1 MAKTPSWTAKVSRSN
16 GLLHAQIAD
25 SVAAAIADGRL
36 RPGDQLAPERE
47 LAKEFGVNR
56 LTVRQALA
64 DLQLRRLIRR
74 RTGRNG
80 GTFIADPMIDYDLTT
95 FAGFSAQARRHGRVA
110 GSTMLRA
117 ELTDADAAT
126 LEALQ
131 LDPGSQV
138 VVIDR
143 LRLANG
149 VPVLVE
155 HSCFPAERFSTLL
168 DEPLEGS
175 IYDLLDERFGA
186 RPRRAVES
194 HRARARRRATGQAAR
209 GPARA
214 PLAGGD
220 ARRLRRGRRA
230 RRVRA
235 RRAARRPRA
244 HRRVELRTAAA
255 LGDEPVDARR

>member
-1 MAKTPSWTAKVSRSN
+1 MAKTPSWTAKVSRSH

-36 RPGDQLAPERE
+36 RPGDRLAPERE

-110 GSTMLRA
+110 GATVLRA
-117 ELTDADAAT
+117 ELADADAVT
-126 LEALQ
+126 LAALQ
-131 LDPGSQV
+131 LDQGSQV

-143 LRLANG
+143 LRLASG

-175 IYDLLDERFGA
+175 LYDLLDERFGA

-194 HRARARRRATGQAAR
+194 IEPVRADARQAKLLEVPRGRPLLAVTRIAFDADGVPVESARDVLRGDRARTIVWSFEL
-209 GPARA
+209 P
-214 PLAGGD
+214 
-220 ARRLRRGRRA
+220 
-230 RRVRA
+230 
-235 RRAARRPRA
+235 PR
-244 HRRVELRTAAA
+244 
-255 LGDEPVDARR
+255 

>member
-1 MAKTPSWTAKVSRSN
+1 MAKSASWTTKVSRSN

-110 GSTMLRA
+110 GATVLRA
-117 ELTDADAAT
+117 ELVDADAAT

-131 LDPGSQV
+131 LDAGSQV

-143 LRLANG
+143 LRLANQ

-155 HSCFPAERFSTLL
+155 HSCFPADRFSSLL
-168 DEPLEGS
+168 DAPLEGS

-194 HRARARRRATGQAAR
+194 IEPVRADARLAKLLGVPRGRPLLAVNRVAFDAGGVPVECARDVLRGDRARTI
-209 GPARA
+209 
-214 PLAGGD
+214 
-220 ARRLRRGRRA
+220 
-230 RRVRA
+230 VWSF
-235 RRAARRPRA
+235 
-244 HRRVELRTAAA
+244 EL
-255 LGDEPVDARR
+255 PPS